1 MTILTNEP
9 GLIQFTDEKVT
20 LKPFR
25 PRPIKEVEWLSDAEL
40 LANVGGNMIYDVEIF
55 KNYFFIGFKCLTTN
69 KYLILE
75 SPFNERKLSWIMHNY
90 LCVGFNNIKFD
101 NPVLWLSYKTQDIP
115 TLQRLASAL
124 INEGLWHQEAQKVF
138 QFKIHETN
146 IIDTIEVAPLK
157 GSLKLYMAR
166 LHAPRIQELPFP
178 IDVDL
183 DDEQK
188 RVAKYY
194 NINDLDGTHLLF
206 DFMKERVELRRSM
219 SAEYGL
225 DLNSKSDAQIA
236 EAVLVQE
243 VTKINGVRPKK
254 PNIPPGTSFKY
265 KPPGYLKFQ
274 TPALQALLKTV
285 QSATFVIGETGK
297 VKLPDEL
304 KASIKVGA
312 GEYRLGNGGLHSS
325 EENVCYK
332 ATDDVFIKEVDVTS
346 YYPRLTTTLDLYPR
360 SMGPAFLTVYE
371 KIIQARI
378 KAKNEKR
385 TTEANSKKI
394 VINGAGGK
402 YSDPYSVL
410 YDPELTI
417 QQNVTGQLALLLYI
431 EAVTLCGL
439 TAISANTD
447 GVTCLVPKELE
458 AKYHECGQYWQN
470 LTGFNLEGTDYSGYY
485 SANVNSYFAVKA
497 GAKTLKDIKV
507 KGPYSE
513 IGSQSGTQLDTNP
526 TTQICTDAVKQLLL
540 DGTPIETTIRNC
552 KDFTRFI
559 TVRQAK
565 YPGAH
570 KDGEY
575 LGKILRWYYS
585 KGEMGTINTVAANN
599 KIPDSD
605 GAKPVLDLPTEMP
618 FDVDYQWYID
628 KANEILFEINYYEQ
642 PKQQRLF

>member
-1 MTILTNEP
+1 MLNNP
-9 GLIQFTDEKVT
+9 GLITLSDEKVT

-25 PRPIKEVEWLSDAEL
+25 SRPIKEVQYLSDEEL
-40 LANVGGNMIYDVEIF
+40 ITNVGGTLIYDVEIF
-55 KNYFFIGFKCLTTN
+55 KNYFFIGFKCLKTG
-69 KYLILE
+69 KYLTLE

-90 LCVGFNNIKFD
+90 CCVGFNNIKFD

-115 TLQRLASAL
+115 TLQRLSSAL

-138 QFKIHETN
+138 QFKIYETK

-178 IDVDL
+178 IDVNL
-183 DDEQK
+183 TDEQK
-188 RVAKYY
+188 KIAKHY
-194 NINDLDGTHLLF
+194 NFNDLDGTELLF
-206 DFMKERVELRRSM
+206 NFMKERIELRQSM

-254 PNIPPGTSFKY
+254 PNIPPGTSFYY
-265 KPPGYLKFQ
+265 KPPAYLKFQ
-274 TPALQALLKTV
+274 TPALQALLETV
-285 QSATFVIGETGK
+285 KSVSFIIGETGR
-297 VKLPDEL
+297 VTLPKEL
-304 KASIKVGA
+304 DTTIQISK
-312 GEYRLGNGGLHSS
+312 GEYRLGIGGLHSS

-332 ATDDVFIKEVDVTS
+332 ATDDLSISDKDVTS
-346 YYPRLTTTLDLYPR
+346 YYPRLTTTLGLYPKAL
-360 SMGPAFLTVYE
+360 GPAFLEAYE
-371 KIIQARI
+371 KIIQSRI
-378 KAKNEKR
+378 KAKEAKR
-385 TTEANSKKI
+385 TTEAAGKKI
-394 VINGAGGK
+394 VVNGAGGK
-402 YSDPYSVL
+402 YSDPYSFL

-417 QQNVTGQLALLLYI
+417 QQNVTGQLDLLLYI
-431 EAVTLCGL
+431 ETVTLAGL
-439 TAISANTD
+439 TVISANTD
-447 GVTCLVPKELE
+447 GIVCLVPKELE
-458 AKYHECGQYWQN
+458 QKYQECGQYWQKI
-470 LTGFNLEGTDYSGYY
+470 TGFNLEETRYSSYY
-485 SANVNSYFAVKA
+485 ARDVNSYVAVKV
-497 GAKTLKDIKV
+497 GAKSIKDIKV

-540 DGTPIETTIRNC
+540 DGTSIEQTIRNC

-575 LGKILRWYYS
+575 LGKVIRWYYQ
-585 KGEMGTINTVAANN
+585 KAEMGTINTVAANN
-599 KIPDSD
+599 KIPDSE
-605 GAKPVLDLPTEMP
+605 GACPVMDLPSEVP
-618 FDVDYQWYID
+618 FDIDFQWYER
-628 KANEILFEINYYEQ
+628 KCLEILREIAYLET

>member
-1 MTILTNEP
+1 MNEP

-20 LKPFR
+20 LKPFL

-40 LANVGGNMIYDVEIF
+40 LANVGGTMIYDVEIF

-101 NPVLWLSYKTQDIP
+101 NPVLWLSYKTQDIL
-115 TLQRLASAL
+115 TLQRLSNAL
-124 INEGLWHQEAQKVF
+124 INGGLWYQEAQKVF
-138 QFKIHETN
+138 QFKIFETK

-183 DDEQK
+183 SSEQK
-188 RVAKYY
+188 QVARYY

-236 EAVLVQE
+236 EAVLIKE
-243 VTKINGVRPKK
+243 VTKINGVRPQK
-254 PNIPPGTSFKY
+254 PTIPPGTSFKY
-265 KPPGYLKFQ
+265 RPPGYLKFQ

-285 QSATFVIGETGK
+285 QSVTFIIGETGK

-304 KASIKVGA
+304 KASVKVGS

-332 ATDDVFIKEVDVTS
+332 ATDDVGISDKDVTG
-346 YYPRLTTTLDLYPR
+346 YYPRLTTTLGLYPR
-360 SMGPAFLTVYE
+360 ALGPAFLIAYD
-371 KIIQARI
+371 KIIVSRENAK
-378 KAKNEKR
+378 KAKR
-385 TTEANSKKI
+385 TTEANGKKI
-394 VINGAGGK
+394 VVNGAGGK

-417 QQNVTGQLALLLYI
+417 QQNVTGQLDLLFYI
-431 EAVTLCGL
+431 ETVTLCGL
-439 TAISANTD
+439 TVISANTD
-447 GVTCLVPKELE
+447 GVVCLVPKELE
-458 AKYHECGQYWQN
+458 AKYQECGQYWQSI
-470 LTGFNLEGTDYSGYY
+470 TGFNLEETRY
-485 SANVNSYFAVKA
+485 SAYYARDVNSYFAVKA
-497 GAKTLKDIKV
+497 GAKTIKDIKV

-575 LGKILRWYYS
+575 LGKVVRWYYA

-599 KIPDSD
+599 KVADSE
-605 GAKPVLDLPTEMP
+605 GACPVMDLPSEVP
-618 FDVDYQWYID
+618 FDVDFEWYIQ
-628 KANEILFEINYYEQ
+628 KTTEILREIAYLDT
-642 PKQQRLF
+642 PKQMKLF

>member
-1 MTILTNEP
+1 MKKQP
-9 GLIQFTDEKVT
+9 GLITLSEEKVT

-25 PRPIKEVEWLSDAEL
+25 SRPIKEVQYLSDEEL
-40 LANVGGNMIYDVEIF
+40 IQNKGGTLIYDVEIF
-55 KNYFFIGFKCLTTN
+55 KNYFFIGFKCLNTG
-69 KYLILE
+69 KYLTLE

-90 LCVGFNNIKFD
+90 CCVGFNNIKFD

-115 TLQRLASAL
+115 ALQRLSSAL

-138 QFKIHETN
+138 QFKIYETK

-183 DDEQK
+183 TDEQK
-188 RVAKYY
+188 KIAKHY
-194 NINDLDGTHLLF
+194 NFNDLDGTELLF
-206 DFMKERVELRRSM
+206 NFMKERIELRQSM

-243 VTKINGVRPKK
+243 VTKINGIRPKK
-254 PNIPPGTSFKY
+254 PNIPPGTSFYY
-265 KPPGYLKFQ
+265 KPPAYLKFQ
-274 TPALQALLKTV
+274 TPALQALLETV
-285 QSATFVIGETGK
+285 QSVSFVIGETGK

-304 KASIKVGA
+304 KTAIKVGT

-332 ATDDVFIKEVDVTS
+332 SDDQLIISDKDCRS
-346 YYPRLTTTLDLYPR
+346 YYPNLTLTLKLFPR
-360 SMGPAFLTVYE
+360 AMGPAFLEAYD
-371 KIIQARI
+371 KIVKSRERAKEAKRI
-378 KAKNEKR
+378 
-385 TTEANSKKI
+385 TEAGGKKI
-394 VINGAGGK
+394 VVNGAGGK
-402 YSDPYSVL
+402 YSDPYSFL

-431 EAVTLCGL
+431 EAVTLQGI
-439 TAISANTD
+439 TVISANTD
-447 GVTCLVPKELE
+447 GVVCVVPTNLRPVYEQ
-458 AKYHECGQYWQN
+458 CGQIWQSI
-470 LTGFNLEGTDYSGYY
+470 TGFILEETLY
-485 SANVNSYFAVKA
+485 SAYYARDVNAYYAVKL

-540 DGTPIETTIRNC
+540 DGTPIEQTIRNC
-552 KDFTRFI
+552 TDFTRFI

-575 LGKILRWYYS
+575 LGKILRWYYA

-599 KIPDSD
+599 KIPDSE
-605 GAKPVLDLPTEMP
+605 GACPVMDLPSEVP
-618 FDVDYQWYID
+618 FDIDYEWYID
-628 KANEILFEINYYEQ
+628 KANEILYEIEYYE
-642 PKQQRLF
+642 KQKQMKLF

>member
-1 MTILTNEP
+1 MNPP
-9 GLIQFTDEKVT
+9 GLIQTNNTDEKVT

-25 PRPIKEVEWLSDAEL
+25 PRPIKEVAYLSDEEL
-40 LANVGGNMIYDVEIF
+40 VANRGGTLIYDIELF
-55 KNYFFIGFKCLTTN
+55 KNYYFIGFKCLKTL
-69 KYLILE
+69 KYLTLE

-90 LCVGFNNIKFD
+90 ICIGFNNIKFD

-138 QFKIHETN
+138 QFKIYETN

-183 DDEQK
+183 TDEQK
-188 RVAKYY
+188 KVAKHY
-194 NINDLDGTHLLF
+194 NFNDLDGTHLLF

-254 PNIPPGTSFKY
+254 PDIPAGTSFYY
-265 KPPGYLKFQ
+265 KPPAYLKFQ
-274 TPALQALLKTV
+274 TPALQALLETV
-285 QSATFVIGETGK
+285 KSVSFVIGETGK

-304 KASIKVGA
+304 KNPIKVGT

-332 ATDDVFIKEVDVTS
+332 ATDDLIISDKDVTS
-346 YYPRLTTTLDLYPR
+346 YYPRLTTTLGLYPR
-360 SMGPAFLTVYE
+360 ALGPAYLVVLE
-371 KIIQARI
+371 KIIQSRI
-378 KAKNEKR
+378 DAKIAKR
-385 TTEANSKKI
+385 TTEANGKKI
-394 VINGAGGK
+394 VVNGAGGK
-402 YSDPYSVL
+402 YSDPYSFL

-431 EAVTLCGL
+431 ETVTLAGL
-439 TAISANTD
+439 TVISANTD
-447 GVTCLVPKELE
+447 GIVCLVPKELE
-458 AKYHECGQYWQN
+458 QKYQECGQYWQKV
-470 LTGFNLEGTDYSGYY
+470 TGFNLEETRYSSYY
-485 SANVNSYFAVKA
+485 ARDVNSYVAVKV

-513 IGSQSGTQLDTNP
+513 VGSQSGTQLDTNP

-540 DGTPIETTIRNC
+540 DGTPIEQTIRNC

-570 KDGEY
+570 KDGAY
-575 LGKILRWYYS
+575 LGKILRWYYA
-585 KGEMGTINTVAANN
+585 KNIIGTINTVATNN
-599 KIPDSD
+599 KVADSE
-605 GAKPVLDLPTEMP
+605 GGKPCLDLPLEFP
-618 FDVDYQWYID
+618 EDVDYTWYINKTVD
-628 KANEILFEINYYEQ
+628 MLFDINYYQ
-642 PKQQRLF
+642 RSKQMVLF